1 MSGQTLSVGEVARRS
16 GVAVSALHFY
26 EARGLIVS
34 TRTAGN
40 QRRYR
45 RDTLRRLAVI
55 QVAQRVGMPLRTIAD
70 ALGTLPASRTPTR
83 ADWTRLS
90 GYWRDDLDARIAA
103 LVKLRD
109 TLADC
114 IGCGC
119 LSIRCCTLRNPGD
132 TLAAEGAGPRHLL
145 ADLDLDD

>member
-1 MSGQTLSVGEVARRS
+1 MSEQTMGVGEISRRS
-16 GVAVSALHFY
+16 GIAISALHFY
-26 EARGLIVS
+26 ETQGLITS

-55 QVAQRVGMPLRTIAD
+55 QVAQRVGLPLRTIAE
-70 ALGTLPASRTPTR
+70 ALETLPANRTPTR

-90 GYWRDDLDARIAA
+90 AYWRDELDTRIAE
-103 LVKLRD
+103 LVRLRD
-109 TLADC
+109 TLTDC

-119 LSIRCCTLRNPGD
+119 LSIRRCKLRNPGD
-132 TLAAEGAGPRHLL
+132 ALSTQGSGPRRLL
-145 ADLDLDD
+145 ESS